1 MFTPSG
7 ISYDLLD
14 ILASPSRVPM
24 ALSIRTFF
32 IAAIVAF
39 DSLNVKVSVGTPADI
54 DDMLLEFP
62 ACLCKALQD
71 TNVH

>member
-1 MFTPSG
+1 
-7 ISYDLLD
+7 
-14 ILASPSRVPM
+14 M